1 MHGAGN
7 GYVFL
12 YRKRESVKKPEELA
26 RFVSNPQTGI
36 GADGLIFIESSGSA
50 DARMIMY
57 NADGSR
63 GRMCGNGIRCLGKF
77 LYDSGIAGREQRIE
91 TDAGIRKLKIL
102 ENSVEHADIRVDM
115 ERPQEAKQVTLF
127 SGKKRFEG
135 YTVSMGNPHFVLE
148 SENPEREPVE
158 RIGPLLEH
166 HPFFPDQT
174 NVEFVMPVDRKSCR
188 MRVWERGSGETAA
201 CGTGACAAVVA
212 LTLKGIFPKGRSVR
226 VEMPGG
232 ALSVTYD
239 DDGSVWLTG
248 PAAVVCKG
256 SFFWE
261 ERP

>member
-26 RFVSNPQTGI
+26 KFVSSPQTGI
-36 GADGLIFIESSGSA
+36 GADGLIFIETSGSA

-77 LYDSGIAGREQRIE
+77 LYDSGLAGKEQTIE

-102 ENSVEHADIRVDM
+102 ENSAEHADIRVGM
-115 ERPQEAKQVTLF
+115 ERPREAKQVTLF
-127 SGKKRFEG
+127 SGKKCFEG

-148 SENPEREPVE
+148 SEDPDREEVG
-158 RIGPLLEH
+158 RLGPLLEH

-174 NVEFVMPVDRKSCR
+174 NVEFVAPVDRKICR
-188 MRVWERGSGETAA
+188 MRVWERGSGETAS

-212 LTLKGIFPKGRSVR
+212 LTLKGIFPKGRNVR

-232 ALSVTYD
+232 VLFVTYD

-248 PAAVVCKG
+248 PVSVVCKG